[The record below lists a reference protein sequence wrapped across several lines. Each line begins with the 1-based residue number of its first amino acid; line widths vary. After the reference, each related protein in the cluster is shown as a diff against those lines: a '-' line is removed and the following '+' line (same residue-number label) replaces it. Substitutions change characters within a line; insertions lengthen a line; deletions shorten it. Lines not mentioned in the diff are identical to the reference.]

1 MTAAQLFNA
10 LFNTGLTV
18 FLLTLVTSLGMTF
31 SVTQIL
37 QPLRKVWL
45 LVGVVVLNAGL
56 APLVAIGICHLFPLN
71 SQARAAIALVMIAAG
86 GPACLKS
93 CELSKRADLAMAVSF
108 TIVLQLVNIVVVP
121 LWAKGII
128 TGATVNPWSIVVDL
142 LLLILAPLVIGF
154 VVRGRYPEHRDSWK
168 AGLEKISN
176 IALWI
181 AIAIG
186 VGVNWKSIV
195 SVLGTWVILASVV
208 LIVVYAAL
216 GWAVAFRTQQSA
228 ITVSNITAMRF
239 TPIGLLVISTVL
251 HNQGAY
257 LTPALVAGFIDT
269 VVPFVIAAEIGRYVS
284 RGDRSHARA
293 HAAPSPPV
301 ARTQPL
307 LHPAVPRPDGSGRH
321 G

>member
-1 MTAAQLFNA
+1 MTMTASQLFNA
-10 LFNTGLTV
+10 LFNAGLTV

-37 QPLRKVWL
+37 QPLRKGWL
-45 LVGVVVLNAGL
+45 LAGAVVLNSGL
-56 APLVAIGICHLFPLN
+56 APLVAIGICHLFPLT
-71 SQARAAIALVMIAAG
+71 SQARAGVALVMIAAG

-128 TGATVNPWSIVVDL
+128 TGAKVNPWSIVSDL
-142 LLLILAPLVIGF
+142 LLLILAPLVVGF
-154 VVRGRYPEHRDSWK
+154 ILRARYPEHRDGWK
-168 AGLEKISN
+168 SGLEKTSN

-186 VGVNWKSIV
+186 VAVNWKSIV
-195 SVLGTWVILASVV
+195 SVLGSWVILSSVL
-208 LIVVYAAL
+208 LIIVYAVL
-216 GWAVAFRTQQSA
+216 GWAVAFRNQRFA
-228 ITVSNITAMRF
+228 ITISNISAMRF

-269 VVPFVIAAEIGRYVS
+269 VVPFAIAAEIGRYVT
-284 RGDRSHARA
+284 RKGQEPV
-293 HAAPSPPV
+293 HAADVAPSVTREAVSASRSGPTS
-301 ARTQPL
+301 ARQT
-307 LHPAVPRPDGSGRH
+307 
-321 G
+321 